1 MVAATNTNN
10 ALGQSRI
17 RERLEIAPD
26 ETIIVA
32 PGCVHRT
39 SGHRFA
45 VWSASILKMAEV
57 PVHIIIPEGSCR
69 QHTGQYARDVV
80 EFARMTGFADKV
92 TLSGPEWTLPD
103 LLAAADI
110 AMFLNADDTP
120 SGLLSEAVSVGL
132 PVIVCDTPETRSR
145 FADEKNVFLVR
156 NDKPRAIAQAL
167 MKIIEDKTPSD

>member
-26 ETIIVA
+26 ETVIVA
-32 PGCVHRT
+32 PGRVHRT

-57 PVHIIIPEGSCR
+57 PVHLII
-69 QHTGQYARDVV
+69 QHTGQYAMGVA
-80 EFARMTGFADKV
+80 EFARMIGFDDKV
-92 TLSGPEWTLPD
+92 TLAGAEWSGPD

-110 AMFLNADDTP
+110 AMFLDADDT
-120 SGLLSEAVSVGL
+120 SGGLLSEAISTGL
-132 PVIVCDTPETRSR
+132 PVIVCDTPETRNR
-145 FADEKNVFLVR
+145 FAHEKNVFLVR
-156 NDKPRAIAQAL
+156 NDKPRENAQAL
-167 MKIIEDKTPSD
+167 MKIIEDKIPSG

>member
-26 ETIIVA
+26 ETVIVA

-45 VWSASILKMAEV
+45 IWSASILKIAEV
-57 PVHIIIPEGSCR
+57 PVHMII
-69 QHTGQYARDVV
+69 QHTGQYARNIV
-80 EFARMTGFADKV
+80 EFARMTGCAEKV
-92 TLSGPEWTLPD
+92 TLAGPEWSLPD

-110 AMFLNADDTP
+110 AMFLDTDNTS
-120 SGLLSEAVSVGL
+120 SGLLSEAMSSGL
-132 PVIVCDTPETRSR
+132 PVIVCDTPETRNR
-145 FADEKNVFLVR
+145 FANEKNVFLVR
-156 NDKPRAIAQAL
+156 NDKPREIARVL
-167 MKIIEDKTPSD
+167 MKIIEDKIPSE